1 MSVSLTISGVFMARN
16 EPQRLR
22 STIHAVKE
30 LILTEALQPGDP
42 LPTEAQLVDLLDVSR
57 GNLREAVRTLVAL
70 DILEVRHGTG
80 TFVGQMSL
88 RPLVEGLAFRGVVLP
103 GQDFESLRQI
113 VEVRSGLDHTLAP
126 AVVEH
131 MDDDVAGE
139 LSGLCDAMAEHSERD
154 ESFAAEDRAFHL
166 ALASMLSNELYAEL
180 VGAFWDVHTR
190 LAPRLGVPTP
200 RDIADTVAA
209 HRAMLD
215 AAVARDLPT
224 YRAAIENHYAPLLR
238 VLDSVH
244 A

>member
-1 MSVSLTISGVFMARN
+1 MARN

-22 STIHAVKE
+22 ATIQAVKE
-30 LILTEALQPGDP
+30 LILDQGLQPGDP

-88 RPLVEGLAFRGVVLP
+88 RPLVEGLGFRGVVLP
-103 GQDFESLRQI
+103 GEDFQSLRQI
-113 VEVRSGLDHTLAP
+113 VEVRSGLDHALAD
-126 AVVEH
+126 AVVER
-131 MDDDVAGE
+131 MDDDVAVE
-139 LSGLCDAMAEHSERD
+139 LKALCDAMAEHSERN
-154 ESFAAEDRAFHL
+154 EAFAAEDRAFHL
-166 ALASMLSNELYAEL
+166 ALASMLGNELYSEL
-180 VGAFWDVHTR
+180 VAAFWDVHTR

-215 AAVARDLPT
+215 AAVSRDLEG
-224 YRAAIENHYAPLLR
+224 YRAAVGNHYAPLLR
-238 VLDSVH
+238 VLDSTSTTG
-244 A
+244 

>member
-1 MSVSLTISGVFMARN
+1 MART

-22 STIHAVKE
+22 HAIQAVKE
-30 LILTEALQPGDP
+30 LIIDQGLQPGDA

-126 AVVEH
+126 TVVEH
-131 MDDDVAGE
+131 MDDDAAVE
-139 LSGLCDAMAEHSERD
+139 LSRLCDAMAEHSRLSEP
-154 ESFAAEDRAFHL
+154 FAAEDRAFHL
-166 ALASMLSNELYAEL
+166 TLASMLNNELYAEL

-190 LAPRLGVPTP
+190 LGPRLGVPTP

-215 AAVARDLPT
+215 AAVARDLST

>member
-1 MSVSLTISGVFMARN
+1 S
-16 EPQRLR
+16 
-22 STIHAVKE
+22 E
-30 LILTEALQPGDP
+30 L
-42 LPTEAQLVDLLDVSR
+42 
-57 GNLREAVRTLVAL
+57 RTLASRMAEIIDPDRADADEAKRLAREERAAHRNRFLRLTPDHHGSMRITGAL

-126 AVVEH
+126 TVVEH
-131 MDDDVAGE
+131 MDDDAAVE
-139 LSGLCDAMAEHSERD
+139 LSGLCDAMAEHSRLSEP
-154 ESFAAEDRAFHL
+154 FAAEDRAFHL
-166 ALASMLSNELYAEL
+166 TLASMLNNELYAEL

-190 LAPRLGVPTP
+190 LGPRLGVPTP

-215 AAVARDLPT
+215 AAVARDLPA

-238 VLDSVH
+238 VLGSAH
-244 A
+244 T